1 MGKRSSTANTI
12 IFLVI
17 LNSIIISVSVYYLQK
32 TLTSP
37 RIDKALKADIEFLK
51 ATLPNPGLER
61 KSMNDNL
68 SCKQWEGWGEFVTVL
83 STPGTGVGP
92 DRKKTLKL
100 AFIKNI

>member
-37 RIDKALKADIEFLK
+37 RIERALKADIEFLK
-51 ATLPNPGLER
+51 ATLPNTGLKE
-61 KSMNDNL
+61 NL
-68 SCKQWEGWGEFVTVL
+68 
-83 STPGTGVGP
+83 
-92 DRKKTLKL
+92 
-100 AFIKNI
+100 